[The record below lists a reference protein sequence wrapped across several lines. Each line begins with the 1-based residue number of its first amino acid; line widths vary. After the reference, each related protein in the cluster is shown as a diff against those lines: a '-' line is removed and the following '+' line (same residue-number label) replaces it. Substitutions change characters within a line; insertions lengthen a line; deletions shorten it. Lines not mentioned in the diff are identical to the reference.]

1 MLVRFLDTSCA
12 PAVLLRRPTLDA
24 APDLGIRSTAPKV
37 GPALTATIRHDS
49 EFFSLS
55 LCSDRTATYLRLDGE
70 VDLGSEPALGDA
82 CAHLH
87 RQAPD
92 VVFIDL
98 AGVSF
103 ACSTLINF
111 FARVVDA
118 LPRTS
123 ALVLCRPRPMT
134 SRLIHLTAIHTI
146 ADLRDDLPPGW
157 SIENAAE
164 QDCESTAQV

>member
-1 MLVRFLDTSCA
+1 M
-12 PAVLLRRPTLDA
+12 
-24 APDLGIRSTAPKV
+24 
-37 GPALTATIRHDS
+37 TATIRHDS

-123 ALVLCRPRPMT
+123 ALVLCRPTPVT